1 MCPGDETCL
10 STDRLRA
17 TIPRSCAVENLP
29 ASARPR
35 QATQTSCAV
44 SPVTTTSI
52 PLFAAISAGVTPRMT
67 TSCERAVAASRRT
80 RAASLAIALTTAAGI
95 LKSCAFTAANSPLT
109 ARNCCCKS
117 AAEGPATSP
126 APGAGRGGG
135 GSTGSEAGGCGC
147 GASFKNFAMTPCMP
161 GSAARFTVPG
171 ATASSATQTC
181 VSACSVCTCG
191 ARLVRRDSNTAQ
203 PATGHTTG
211 STLRGTR
218 AAPS

>member
-1 MCPGDETCL
+1 MT
-10 STDRLRA
+10 LRPA
-17 TIPRSCAVENLP
+17 ALGAYGLRKSPFFCA
-29 ASARPR
+29 
-35 QATQTSCAV
+35 CG
-44 SPVTTTSI
+44 
-52 PLFAAISAGVTPRMT
+52 AGKGV
-67 TSCERAVAASRRT
+67 
-80 RAASLAIALTTAAGI
+80 RAALRVCVLNP
-95 LKSCAFTAANSPLT
+95 KSCAFTASNSPLT

-126 APGAGRGGG
+126 APGNGRGGG
-135 GSTGSEAGGCGC
+135 GSTGPEAGGWGC

-211 STLRGTR
+211 STLRVDAPLSCALVKRRSAHAPGGDSDTAIR
-218 AAPS
+218 DSSATDCAAPVNSR